1 MHNEWYLGMMGFL
14 FLALGAYQVFVPLD
28 VLWAQRE
35 RAMLARGQTP
45 QRNAVW
51 ESSAR
56 NTGVVLLV
64 GGLLMMFLALGM
76 RASVPEPM
84 SGVSINGHE
93 LTQKEWDDCG
103 HNEIACLQ
111 TYMNTH

>member
-1 MHNEWYLGMMGFL
+1 MHGLWTLGLWGVAMLAAGAWQL
-14 FLALGAYQVFVPLD
+14 FAPID
-28 VLWAQRE
+28 VLWARRD
-35 RAMLARGQTP
+35 RALMARGQSP
-45 QRNAVW
+45 QRSAAW

-56 NTGVVLLV
+56 NTGGVLLV
-64 GGLLMMFLALGM
+64 GGLIFLLATLAV
-76 RASVPEPM
+76 RPSAPQPM

-103 HNEIACLQ
+103 HDMIGCTS